1 MLSINSIKVLSYLK
15 NYFSENQKPITI
27 FDIDIDNL
35 SLAEVEKAFDELEKK
50 ELIKLNNE
58 YIYPSVEKIIN
69 L

>member
-15 NYFSENQKPITI
+15 NYFSENIKPITI

>member
-15 NYFSENQKPITI
+15 NYFSENIKPITI

-58 YIYPSVEKIIN
+58 YIYPSVEKIMN